1 MSTKRI
7 ALIASILGSGIVFL
21 DSTIVNV
28 ALPAIRTSLHGGLAD
43 QQWIVEAYLLTLASL
58 LLVGGSLGDLFGRRR
73 VFAIGLLAFGACS
86 LLCAIAPTSEALIAA
101 RAVQGVA
108 GALLV
113 PSTLALIMDTFPED
127 ERAAAIGSWTAF
139 TGVATVIGPLGGG
152 ALIQAASWRWIFAI
166 NLIPVAITLVLLSR
180 LPSDT
185 RSPGHV
191 DIVGAI
197 LCALGLAGPV
207 FALIEQPRYGWGNGQ
222 VAVPLIAG
230 ILFLIAFVLWEWRS
244 PQPMMPLE
252 LFAARNF
259 TIGNLTTLTLYAGLG
274 VATFF
279 LILFIQQVGGYT
291 PIQAG
296 LSLLPITILVFLL
309 SRRFGALADRIGP
322 HIFMSAGPIVAG
334 VGLLL
339 LVRTDADANYWTQIL
354 PGISI
359 FGLGLAAT
367 VAPLTATVLGAV
379 EPGHSG
385 VASGIN
391 NAVAR
396 IAGLLAIAALGAVV
410 SGAFVRPA
418 RREACRHAAVVP
430 GAGGGRDR
438 EDQAAGDDGDWRVR
452 FGAGSDRDRA
462 RERLGL
468 LVPPGHRHRRRARD
482 PRRGDLAGRNPE
494 PPAGGSLRGLPGRRV
509 VARAGGRR
517 GDARRARRGRRCAG
531 ARYRTRVS
539 TTTGISRIPVVRPS

>member
-410 SGAFVRPA
+410 SGAFVNRLDARLADTPLSSQA
-418 RREACRHAAVVP
+418 RAAVATAKTKPLVTTVTGVSGSERAQIETALVNASVYSFRLGIGIGAALAILGGVISLVGIQNPRREVRCADCPGGALSPAPAVAAATRGEHAGP
-430 GAGGGRDR
+430 
-438 EDQAAGDDGDWRVR
+438 AA
-452 FGAGSDRDRA
+452 A
-462 RERLGL
+462 RE
-468 LVPPGHRHRRRARD
+468 PATAPG
-482 PRRGDLAGRNPE
+482 
-494 PPAGGSLRGLPGRRV
+494 
-509 VARAGGRR
+509 
-517 GDARRARRGRRCAG
+517 
-531 ARYRTRVS
+531 
-539 TTTGISRIPVVRPS
+539 